1 MTGEIAE
8 RLDVPRHTIRFY
20 EKRGLRP
27 ESQR

>member
-1 MTGEIAE
+1 MAE